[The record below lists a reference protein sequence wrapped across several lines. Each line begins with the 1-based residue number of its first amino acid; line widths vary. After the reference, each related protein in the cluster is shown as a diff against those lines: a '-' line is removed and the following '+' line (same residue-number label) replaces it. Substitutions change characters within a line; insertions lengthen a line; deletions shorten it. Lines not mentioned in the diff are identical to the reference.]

1 MRTAV
6 PKILGRLE
14 VLLLWVVQL
23 VNNLANFFRLFQGLR
38 LLVLDLNFFVALLGL
53 CRTIFSLKKS
63 RDEGLV

>member
-6 PKILGRLE
+6 LKIPDRLE

-23 VNNLANFFRLFQGLR
+23 VNNLANFFRPFQGLR
-38 LLVLDLNFFVALLGL
+38 LLDLNFFVALLGL